1 MARET
6 PLARVRNIG
15 IAAHIDAGKTTTTER
30 ILYLTGLIHRMG
42 EVDAGT
48 TQMDWMD
55 QEQERGITITSAATT
70 CRWRDHRINIIDTP
84 GHVDFTV
91 EVERSLRVL
100 DGVVAVFC
108 GVGGVEPQSETVWR
122 QADRYHI
129 PRVAFVNKMDRLG
142 ADFTASVRSM
152 KERLGARPVPV
163 QLPIGVSETFRGAID
178 LVRQK
183 ALLWPDDQQGAD
195 FLEEEIAA
203 ADRPAAEQARAEM
216 IEACGEVDDEVM
228 GAFVDGKAPS
238 EESLRRALRRLTI
251 SNRGVPVLCGAS
263 LRNKGVQPLL
273 DAIVDYL
280 PSPLDVPPIEGV
292 HPDRSLAA
300 KEKREAKADGPLA
313 ALAFKVASD
322 TYAGQLTYLRVYSGT
337 IRAGQNVFNATKS
350 KHERVPK
357 LVRMHANKR
366 EEVREISAGEIA
378 AAIGLRFTATG
389 DTLCDDKH
397 PILLDPIPF
406 PEPVISVAV
415 EPKTKEDEER
425 LTAALG
431 KLEFEDPSFRVKID
445 AETGQTLLRGMGEL
459 HLEVLVE
466 RLKREFRVNV
476 NTGRP
481 QVAYKETVA
490 GSFEAEGKFVRQA
503 GGKGQY
509 GHVRVRLEPNEMGKG
524 IQFRNLAPAA
534 EVPPQYAVAV
544 ERGVRDSLAAG
555 PLAGYPMVDIRA
567 TLVGGSFDESDSSE
581 MAFHAAASIAVRDG
595 AIKAS
600 PALLEPVMTVE
611 VVTPESAL
619 GDVLGDLKARRGRV
633 VGMRPRGELRI
644 VDAFVPLSGMFG
656 YATDLRSRSQGRA
669 TYTMQFAQ
677 YEPVPQSTSKNIVAQ
692 IRGGL

>member
-30 ILYLTGLIHRMG
+30 ILYYTGVVHRMG
-42 EVDAGT
+42 EVDEGT

-84 GHVDFTV
+84 GHVDFTI

-100 DGVVAVFC
+100 DGMVAVFC

-122 QADRYHI
+122 QADRYGI
-129 PRVAFVNKMDRLG
+129 PRIAFVNKMDRLG
-142 ADFTASVRSM
+142 ASFPDAVRSM

-163 QLPIGVSETFRGAID
+163 QLPLGSAETFRGVVD
-178 LVRQK
+178 LLRQK
-183 ALLWPDDQQGAD
+183 ALLWDDDTLGAE
-195 FLEEEIAA
+195 FHEEEVPAAERAA
-203 ADRPAAEQARAEM
+203 ADQARAEL
-216 IEACGEVDDEVM
+216 IEACGEADDEVM
-228 GAFVDGKAPS
+228 GAFVDGRVPT
-238 EESLRRALRRLTI
+238 EEALRRALRRLTV
-251 SNRGVPVLCGAS
+251 SCRGVPVLCGAS

-292 HPDRSLAA
+292 RPDKTR

-322 TYAGQLTYLRVYSGT
+322 LYAGQLTYLRVYSGT
-337 IRAGQNVFNATKS
+337 MRTGQNVYNATKCR
-350 KHERVPK
+350 HERVPK

-366 EEVREISAGEIA
+366 EEVREITAGEIA
-378 AAIGLRFTATG
+378 AAVGLRFTTTG
-389 DTLCDDKH
+389 DTLCDEKH
-397 PILLDPIPF
+397 AILLDPIPF
-406 PEPVISVAV
+406 PEPVISEAV
-415 EPKTKEDEER
+415 EPKTKDDEER
-425 LTAALG
+425 LPAALA
-431 KLEFEDPSFRVKID
+431 KLEIEDPSFRVKVD
-445 AETGQTLLRGMGEL
+445 PDTGQTLLWGMGEL

-466 RLKREFRVNV
+466 RLKREFRVNL

-490 GSFEAEGKFVRQA
+490 GTCESEGRFVRQA

-509 GHVRVRLEPNEMGKG
+509 GHVRVRLEPGESGKG
-524 IQFRNLAPAA
+524 LVFRNAAPST
-534 EVPPQYAVAV
+534 EVPGTFLNSV
-544 ERGVRDSLAAG
+544 ERGVKDALAAG
-555 PLAGYPMVDIRA
+555 PLAGYPMVDVRA
-567 TLVGGSFDESDSSE
+567 TLLGGSNSDSDSSE

-595 AIKAS
+595 MPRAN
-600 PALLEPVMTVE
+600 PVLLEPVMTVE
-611 VVTPESAL
+611 VVTPEAAL

-633 VGMRPRGELRI
+633 VGMRPRGELRL
-644 VDAFVPLSGMFG
+644 VDALVPLSGMFG

-677 YEPVPQSTSKNIVAQ
+677 YEPVPSSVSRNIVAQ
-692 IRGGL
+692 VRGEL

>member
-30 ILYLTGLIHRMG
+30 ILYSPGVVHRMG
-42 EVDAGT
+42 EVDDGT

-70 CRWRDHRINIIDTP
+70 CHWRDHRINIIDTP
-84 GHVDFTV
+84 GHVDFTI

-100 DGVVAVFC
+100 DGMVAIFC

-122 QADRYHI
+122 QADHYGI
-129 PRVAFVNKMDRLG
+129 PRIAFVNKMDRLG
-142 ADFTASVRSM
+142 ASFADAVRSM
-152 KERLGARPVPV
+152 KERLGTRPVPV
-163 QLPIGVSETFRGAID
+163 QLPIGSAETFRGVID
-178 LVRQK
+178 LVRQR
-183 ALLWPDDQQGAD
+183 ALVWNDESLGAEFHD
-195 FLEEEIAA
+195 EEIPEAERAA
-203 ADRPAAEQARAEM
+203 ADQARAEM

-228 GAFVDGKAPS
+228 GAFVDGRAPS
-238 EESLRRALRRLTI
+238 EEALRRALRRLTL
-251 SNRGVPVLCGAS
+251 SSHGVPVLCGAS

-292 HPDRSLAA
+292 HPDKSRR
-300 KEKREAKADGPLA
+300 EKREPKADGPLA

-322 TYAGQLTYLRVYSGT
+322 PYAGQLTYLRVYSGS
-337 IRAGQNVFNATKS
+337 IRTTQNVYNATKS

-366 EEVREISAGEIA
+366 EEVREIFAGEIA
-378 AAIGLRFTATG
+378 AAVGLRFTTTG

-415 EPKTKEDEER
+415 EPKTKDDEEK
-425 LTAALG
+425 LPVALA
-431 KLEFEDPSFRVKID
+431 KLQVEDPSFRVKVD
-445 AETGQTLLRGMGEL
+445 GETGQTLLWGMGEL

-466 RLKREFRVNV
+466 RLKREFRVAV

-481 QVAYKETVA
+481 QVAFKETISGVCD
-490 GSFEAEGKFVRQA
+490 SEGRFVRQA
-503 GGKGQY
+503 AGKGQY
-509 GHVRVRLEPNEMGKG
+509 GHVRVRLEPNGMGKG
-524 IQFRNLAPAA
+524 LSFRNVAVPTEVPAA
-534 EVPPQYAVAV
+534 FLTAV
-544 ERGVRDSLAAG
+544 ERGVRDALAAG
-555 PLAGYPMVDIRA
+555 PLAGYPMVDVRA
-567 TLVGGSFDESDSSE
+567 TLLGGSFHEADSSE

-595 AIKAS
+595 VPRAA
-600 PALLEPVMTVE
+600 PVLLEPVMSVE
-611 VVTPESAL
+611 VVTPEPAL

-633 VGMRPRGELRI
+633 VGMRPRGDLRI

-677 YEPVPQSTSKNIVAQ
+677 YEPVPQSTSRNIVAQ
-692 IRGGL
+692 VRGGL